1 MEIQCMCGIKVNKKD
16 FKLHYR
22 NCNHFLEKYED
33 FDFKISSQISKHF
46 TKKNASIIIFLLERY
61 IKLIKHKIE
70 KKNIKHNPS
79 SKYIVPKE
87 LYNIPEDQIPFFN
100 RINDNRNNSS
110 NKLNNLNNFHVINDK
125 TINYPYNYNKIE
137 EHLRRGN
144 RIIQNEQHSEDDK
157 LPHNT
162 GFIKKNIFFKDLRLL
177 QERKEINFE
186 ILKQM
191 DFGNKNVNYKSNDL
205 TTNRED
211 TNQFDKLSSK
221 TLFIGSD
228 IKENGEMIKDLCIEQ
243 YILKKGIINEQMIEC
258 LIDCFKKIF
267 GGEWFMIIYNTEYND
282 IYYNLTTYISD
293 KTLTFIINNKKISV
307 IRYG

>member
-1 MEIQCMCGIKVNKKD
+1 MCGIKVNKKD

-110 NKLNNLNNFHVINDK
+110 NKLNNLNNFHVIK
-125 TINYPYNYNKIE
+125 QS
-137 EHLRRGN
+137 
-144 RIIQNEQHSEDDK
+144 II
-157 LPHNT
+157 LIII
-162 GFIKKNIFFKDLRLL
+162 IK
-177 QERKEINFE
+177 
-186 ILKQM
+186 
-191 DFGNKNVNYKSNDL
+191 
-205 TTNRED
+205 
-211 TNQFDKLSSK
+211 
-221 TLFIGSD
+221 
-228 IKENGEMIKDLCIEQ
+228 
-243 YILKKGIINEQMIEC
+243 
-258 LIDCFKKIF
+258 
-267 GGEWFMIIYNTEYND
+267 
-282 IYYNLTTYISD
+282 
-293 KTLTFIINNKKISV
+293 
-307 IRYG
+307 